1 MKRIISKASVS
12 RERIAAESKAK
23 EHNFRPQICP
33 KSELILAE
41 NKEKKVEM
49 KGYQRLYK
57 EAQHR

>member
-12 RERIAAESKAK
+12 RERVTESKVK

-33 KSELILAE
+33 KSNLILAE
-41 NKEKKVEM
+41 NTKKVEM

-57 EAQHR
+57 EAQNR

>member
-1 MKRIISKASVS
+1 MKRIISKAS

-49 KGYQRLYK
+49 KGY
-57 EAQHR
+57 